1 MAKKDLPNAYTPWA
15 APAANP
21 AALSVFVFQCEATNL
36 FALTLYRSGD
46 NIPQANC
53 AGRWIYRAKLLLTRQ
68 SLSTLPIDAD
78 TATIALQQYGIYM
91 VRLSSNVIMLRP

>member
-1 MAKKDLPNAYTPWA
+1 MDA
-15 APAANP
+15 APIALGKGAQP
-21 AALSVFVFQCEATNL
+21 AMSAALSVFVFQCEATNL

-46 NIPQANC
+46 NIPPANG

-68 SLSTLPIDAD
+68 SLRTLPIDAD
-78 TATIALQQYGIYM
+78 KATIALQQLGIYM